1 MACALPAA
9 ALFAA
14 LASTSPPLRFADGI
28 PKGASLSPLVVRLR
42 TAALRKPLPNSALTA
57 EALGPHDEKL
67 MRRTQ
72 RRASRLVRV
81 AEDHS
86 LPPEQA
92 SDLVDSIPTAWSAR
106 KRQVAV
112 ELVHAFAS
120 EGTVVRRGTF
130 ASLVGACRKA
140 GELSQAE
147 ALLERLHGVGLGTN
161 PNVYAAL
168 MGDLCAAG
176 HPARALALEASM
188 RKMGVRATNET
199 LTVLLSSLGRAGAV
213 EEALRLAQRIR
224 IDAESGGAVYDLPL
238 YNAVLQALLVGGNEA
253 DVTRVI
259 ELLRAAGHVPSTR
272 TLNVLLKGLIQTRG
286 SLEAALEVFNSFC
299 AAGGEP
305 GVMSYNILLAGFA
318 REGQLLNCEVLLSQ
332 LRQQGRHRAADDAE
346 GTAPP
351 EKLCQQEEE
360 QRQEEEEEGA
370 AVDPASRGSAV
381 QGAAAAAG
389 TGRPA
394 GADVAAAM
402 ALPEDALAGCAVAQ
416 EGLRPDAYTYNAL
429 LLAALNSGR
438 PGAAIAHRKLMLE
451 DGVDADAVTLK
462 LLVSAYTASERPLE
476 GVAAA
481 RAALERGELEVL
493 DAQAYTSLLAACSA
507 ASSTPKQQAAAR
519 DALLWL
525 LQRMVDIGD
534 TLTRR
539 EQQAEAAA
547 AKRPAARGSRSSGGE
562 ASSRGGGDRFD
573 EVGGA
578 EEGVAPV
585 LLSAAPPWHSKAHW
599 MRDVLRTLGNAQ
611 DFAGARRT
619 FERAPRPRPQV
630 VWEEMIRVCNLCGEP
645 GFASEVLSESVAGLE
660 TL

>member
-1 MACALPAA
+1 
-9 ALFAA
+9 
-14 LASTSPPLRFADGI
+14 
-28 PKGASLSPLVVRLR
+28 
-42 TAALRKPLPNSALTA
+42 
-57 EALGPHDEKL
+57 
-67 MRRTQ
+67 
-72 RRASRLVRV
+72 
-81 AEDHS
+81 
-86 LPPEQA
+86 
-92 SDLVDSIPTAWSAR
+92 
-106 KRQVAV
+106 
-112 ELVHAFAS
+112 
-120 EGTVVRRGTF
+120 
-130 ASLVGACRKA
+130 
-140 GELSQAE
+140 
-147 ALLERLHGVGLGTN
+147 
-161 PNVYAAL
+161 
-168 MGDLCAAG
+168 
-176 HPARALALEASM
+176 LEASM

-238 YNAVLQALLVGGNEA
+238 YNALLQALLVGGNEA

-272 TLNVLLKGLIQTRG
+272 TLNILLKGLVQTRG

-370 AVDPASRGSAV
+370 AVDAASRGSAV

-476 GVAAA
+476 GVGSFSAWWTSATPS
-481 RAALERGELEVL
+481 RGG
-493 DAQAYTSLLAACSA
+493 
-507 ASSTPKQQAAAR
+507 SSRP
-519 DALLWL
+519 
-525 LQRMVDIGD
+525 
-534 TLTRR
+534 RR
-539 EQQAEAAA
+539 RPRRGQPHGAAEAAA
-547 AKRPAARGSRSSGGE
+547 GRRRHAAATIVSMRLAAQRR
-562 ASSRGGGDRFD
+562 AWPRCSSRRPRPGI
-573 EVGGA
+573 
-578 EEGVAPV
+578 
-585 LLSAAPPWHSKAHW
+585 
-599 MRDVLRTLGNAQ
+599 
-611 DFAGARRT
+611 ARRT
-619 FERAPRPRPQV
+619 GCGTCCAPWATPRTLRARGGPLNAPRGRG
-630 VWEEMIRVCNLCGEP
+630 RRSCGRR
-645 GFASEVLSESVAGLE
+645 
-660 TL
+660 